1 MKVII
6 APDSFKGSLSAREV
20 ADSINKG
27 IKKASSEIETI
38 LLPVGDGGEG
48 TMDVLVSST
57 GGRIKNCEVTGPSG
71 DSVNADYGI
80 LGDGTTCVIE
90 MASASGLN
98 LVPLDDQK
106 VLKSTSYGTGEL
118 IVNALNKGYKS
129 FIIAIGGSATN
140 DGGLGML
147 QALGLKALD
156 KDGNVVGDGGG
167 ELHKITEIDISE
179 FDERILTSN
188 FIIASDVQNP
198 LIGLQGASHVFGPQK
213 GASQSDVEFLDAGM
227 ENWADVILNKTGIK
241 LHDKNGAGAAGG
253 IGGAFQAFFPSDFKN
268 GIDVVLDEIKLNDYL
283 KDTSLVIT
291 GEGRVDNQT
300 IFGKTPFGVAER
312 AYKKS
317 VPTII
322 LAGSVGEGTE
332 ELHSYG
338 VIGIYSII
346 NQAMTL
352 EEAMENTGALLEDA
366 AFQITTSQFYN
377 EIVGQRG
384 LYV

>member
-6 APDSFKGSLSAREV
+6 APDSFKGSLNANDV
-20 ADSINKG
+20 ANSIDKG
-27 IKKASSEIETI
+27 MKKAFPEIETI

-57 GGRIKNCEVTGPSG
+57 GGQIKSYEVTGPLG
-71 DSVNADYGI
+71 APVYADYGV

-98 LVPLDDQK
+98 LVSIENQK
-106 VLKSTSYGTGEL
+106 VLESTSYGTGEL
-118 IVNALNKGYKS
+118 ILNALNEGYTS

-156 KDGNVVGDGGG
+156 ENGNEVGAGGG
-167 ELHKITEIDISE
+167 ELHKITEIDTSK
-179 FDERILTSN
+179 FDERILASN

-198 LIGLQGASHVFGPQK
+198 LIGLQGASYVFGPQK
-213 GASQSDVEFLDAGM
+213 GASKSDVKFLDAAM
-227 ENWADVILNKTGIK
+227 ENWANVILEKTDIK
-241 LHDKNGAGAAGG
+241 LHDRKGAGAAGG

-268 GIDVVLDEIKLNDYL
+268 GIDVVLDEIKLDDYL
-283 KDTSLVIT
+283 NGTDLVIT
-291 GEGRVDNQT
+291 GEGRVDDQT
-300 IFGKTPFGVAER
+300 IFGKTPFGVADR
-312 AYKKS
+312 AHQKS

-322 LAGSVGEGTE
+322 LAGSVGDGTE
-332 ELHSYG
+332 GLYNYG

-346 NQAMTL
+346 NRAMTL
-352 EEAMENTGALLEDA
+352 EEAMGNTGVLLEKA
-366 AFQITTSQFYN
+366 AFQITTSQFYK
-377 EIVGQRG
+377 EIVEQRG